1 MTADKRKT
9 TSQKIHFIGIGGIGI
24 SALARWFLAQG
35 WTVSGSDLSE
45 NATTKELQAEGARI
59 KIGHN
64 KSNLPARLDMVVYSN
79 AITDGSPGYPELE
92 EARKRNLR
100 PMSYP
105 QTLGCLTEVYK
116 TISIAGSHGKST
128 TTALIGLVLKD
139 SSIDPTIVVGTKLR
153 ELGGKNFR
161 LGKTNWLVLESDEW
175 RGAFLHYHPDI
186 VVITNID
193 REHLDF
199 YRDLNDVKKNFL
211 SFIGRTKPGGC
222 LVLNRDDKN
231 LFSLSSKID
240 RIAQKNSLTIL
251 WYSLKDEKTI
261 SKIKKHL
268 FLSGIHNLSNALAAY
283 LVTHAVLK
291 VKEADV
297 LKRLGA
303 YQGAW
308 RRMEYRGE
316 LRDKK
321 LSASMQVYDDYAHHP
336 TEIKATLQA
345 FREKFPKSKII
356 CVYQT
361 HQAKRLK
368 ALYKEFVGAFE
379 DADTL
384 ILLPT
389 YEVAGRDDKKNPLTS
404 KKLSEDLKK
413 KSPKKE
419 IIYLADPKKIK
430 ETICTLYQK
439 KLINHPPVVI
449 MMGAGSVVEFTAP
462 LISR

>member
-1 MTADKRKT
+1 MQ
-9 TSQKIHFIGIGGIGI
+9 TSKGRSAPQRIHFIGIGGIGI

-35 WTVSGSDLSE
+35 WTVSGSDLSASE
-45 NATTKELQAEGARI
+45 TTKELRVEGARI
-59 KIGHN
+59 KIGH
-64 KSNLPARLDMVVYSN
+64 KRSNLPTRLDMVVYSN

-92 EARKRNLR
+92 EAKKRNLR

-128 TTALIGLVLKD
+128 TTALIGLILKD

-153 ELGGKNFR
+153 ELDGKNFR
-161 LGKTNWLVLESDEW
+161 LGQTNWLVLESDEW

-199 YRDLNDVKKNFL
+199 YRDLNDLKKTFL
-211 SFIGRTKPGGC
+211 SFIERTKPGGC

-231 LFSLSSKID
+231 LFSLSSSID

-251 WYSLKDEKTI
+251 WYSLKDTKTI

-291 VKEADV
+291 VKEANV
-297 LKRLGA
+297 LKQLGT

-321 LSASMQVYDDYAHHP
+321 LSTSIRVYDDYAHHP

-368 ALYKEFVGAFE
+368 ALYKEFLGAFTL
-379 DADTL
+379 ADTL
-384 ILLPT
+384 VLLPT
-389 YEVAGRDDKKNPLTS
+389 YEVAGRDNKKNPLTS
-404 KKLSEDLKK
+404 EKLTKDLQEKY
-413 KSPKKE
+413 PKKE
-419 IIYLADPKKIK
+419 IVYLADPRKIK
-430 ETICTLYQK
+430 ETIRTLYENK
-439 KLINHPPVVI
+439 SVSHPPVVV
-449 MMGAGSVVEFTAP
+449 MMGAGNIIEFTP
-462 LISR
+462 SLIS